1 MTPTR
6 MLESQTSLFAKIRDG
21 NPRLCFTRQGKITL
35 LSSGMGGRG
44 VAVVWLY
51 DRTTRRGV
59 PEKKRKV
66 KGENITLLSTLEFC
80 NQWIELSGSELYTM
94 SLYVFSGV
102 CR

>member
-1 MTPTR
+1 
-6 MLESQTSLFAKIRDG
+6 MLCKTAAITSFLSHLVAFSSVQFLWAWV
-21 NPRLCFTRQGKITL
+21 GK
-35 LSSGMGGRG
+35 GGRG